1 MNFQLR
7 AQAAPWNRG
16 VELLI
21 GCGCKTARFQGEPE
35 SVMHSSGWTELQ
47 PADGSSLAF
56 IEYPEGA
63 KRPPSLE
70 LTMQAAQTLMD
81 DLWQAGLRPTEGT
94 GSAGSLAATERHL
107 QDMQR
112 LVFGHFLK
120 AST

>member
-21 GCGCKTARFQGEPE
+21 LAGRKTAVFRGTEEPV
-35 SVMHSSGWTELQ
+35 SYPDGSGDVQ
-47 PADGSSLAF
+47 PAEGSSLAF
-56 IEYPEGA
+56 IEYPAGA
-63 KRPPSLE
+63 KRQPSLE

-107 QDMQR
+107 KDMQR
-112 LVFGHFLK
+112 LVFDHFVKGLP
-120 AST
+120 